1 MKGMQ
6 SEVCST
12 QALRHFGVSLLRNFG
27 TPALHYSATPVNL
40 CSSSTGN
47 FELFGKQ
54 NLLERSD

>member
-6 SEVCST
+6 SEVCCT
-12 QALRHFGVSLLRNFG
+12 QALRQFG
-27 TPALHYSATPVNL
+27 TSVLHYSATSVSL